1 MKRPAQLLL
10 VVLLAACGK
19 GELDPAGLRSN
30 PFDADYDGAP
40 VFVYD
45 TTFVR
50 IVNTGSGP
58 LPQQIIAFHTR
69 SELLPAQAR
78 YAVLVNDPAQG
89 VSTIVE
95 PLASDSH
102 HFEYARLG
110 TQPGV
115 PVCISLSLFNDQSAA
130 RAEEICATL

>member
-1 MKRPAQLLL
+1 MKPLAPLLL
-10 VVLLAACGK
+10 MALLAACGK

-50 IVNTGSGP
+50 IVNTGGGP
-58 LPQQIIAFHTR
+58 LPQQVIAFHTR

-78 YAVLVNDPAQG
+78 YSVLVNDPAQG
-89 VSTIVE
+89 ATTTVE
-95 PLASDSH
+95 PLAGGSH
-102 HFEYARLG
+102 AFEYARLG

-115 PVCISLSLFNDQSAA
+115 PVCIRLSLFNDQSAA

>member
-1 MKRPAQLLL
+1 MKRLLHL
-10 VVLLAACGK
+10 LPIALLAACGK

-30 PFDADYDGAP
+30 PFDADYDGEA
-40 VFVYD
+40 VFVLD

-58 LPQQIIAFHTR
+58 LPQQVIGFHTR
-69 SELLPAQAR
+69 SELLPDEAR
-78 YAVLVNDPAQG
+78 YSVQVSDPGQG
-89 VSTIVE
+89 LTTTVE
-95 PLASDSH
+95 PLAPGGHD
-102 HFEYARLG
+102 FEYVRLG

-115 PVCISLSLFNDQSAA
+115 PVCVRLSLFNDQSAA